1 MVRPQILIA
10 WLVVLSA
17 AEPVLC
23 RAGESPAGIGRRV
36 DAYLTALVPF
46 GYWGAAL
53 VAIDGKVVLNRG
65 YGWADIEGA
74 VANTPKTLFGL
85 QSVTKQFTAAAV
97 VSLQQDG
104 KLGVQDSI
112 ARYLP
117 GVPPDKRGITLHH
130 LLTHTS
136 GVISGTE
143 IRLDDMTRDGVV
155 RAVLDEPLAFEPG
168 TDFMYSNFGY
178 ELLAAIVELASG
190 QSYDDYV
197 IARLFRPAGMNA
209 TGHRP
214 AGRHVAAHWY
224 AQGEDQGD
232 PRTWPYPDW
241 NSFGSGGM
249 LSTPMDMFRW
259 HEALLGER
267 VLSAASKEILY
278 TTDRNGYAYGWEV
291 EDGEHG
297 RLIRHNGGSSHGSAT
312 SFRRYIDAGVT
323 TILFC
328 NRDGETMLFGERV
341 VDHVNGIVFG
351 GEVETPPVVR
361 PFQRNERDAL
371 AGSYAIGGD
380 SLFLESSG
388 EALILRAFGQDAVD
402 ALLGP
407 GEASHLRRTG
417 ERAGVIFDAF
427 ARGDTVPLFSVFSSA
442 ERGTRFVRYF
452 RRQREEKE
460 VEYGP
465 LRGYRVLGTTPDW
478 VTDFGGEM
486 TFVRGEFERGSR
498 VFRLHWKDGVVA
510 AVGGEGI
517 PEPVRVH
524 VLQGA
529 AQGELAGYHVPTA
542 HAIAIRVGRGNNGAP
557 ESLTFANGGIS
568 AKKTGR

>member
-1 MVRPQILIA
+1 MVRPHILFA
-10 WLVVLSA
+10 WFATLAVTSPGPA
-17 AEPVLC
+17 RAE
-23 RAGESPAGIGRRV
+23 ESPAGIGRRV

-53 VAIDGKVVLNRG
+53 VAIDDTVVLNQG

-74 VANTPKTLFGL
+74 VVNSPETLFGL

-97 VSLQQDG
+97 VALQQDG
-104 KLGVQDSI
+104 KLGVEDPI

-155 RAVLDEPLAFEPG
+155 RTVLDEPLAFEPG
-168 TDFMYSNFGY
+168 TDFMYSNLGY
-178 ELLAAIVELASG
+178 ELLAAIVEAVSG

-197 IARLFRPAGMNA
+197 IARLFRPAGMKA
-209 TGHRP
+209 TGHQP

-249 LSTPMDMFRW
+249 LSTSMDMFRW
-259 HEALLGER
+259 HQALLGER
-267 VLSAASKEILY
+267 VLSSASKEILY
-278 TTDRNGYAYGWEV
+278 TPDRNGYAYGWEI
-291 EDGEHG
+291 ENGEHG
-297 RLIRHNGGSSHGSAT
+297 RLVRHNGGSSHGSAT
-312 SFRRYIDAGVT
+312 SFRRYIDVGVT

-341 VDHVNGIVFG
+341 VDHVNRIVFG

-361 PFQRNERDAL
+361 SFRENERGAL
-371 AGSYAIGGD
+371 AGIYVIGED
-380 SLFLESSG
+380 SLLLESAG
-388 EALILRAFGQDAVD
+388 ESLTLRAFGQSAVD
-402 ALLGP
+402 ALLGN
-407 GEASHLRRTG
+407 GEASHLRETG
-417 ERAGVIFDAF
+417 ERAGAIFDAF
-427 ARGDTVPLFSVFSSA
+427 ARGDTVPLFSAFSTA

-460 VEYGP
+460 AEYGP
-465 LRGYRVLGTTPDW
+465 LRDYRVLGTTPDW

-498 VFRLHWKDGVVA
+498 LFRLHWKDGAVA

-517 PEPVRVH
+517 PEPIRVH
-524 VLQGA
+524 LLPGA
-529 AQGELAGYHVPTA
+529 ADGELAGYHVPTA
-542 HAIAIRVGRGNNGAP
+542 HAVMIRLGRANNGAP
-557 ESLTFANGGIS
+557 ESLTFANDGIS
-568 AKKTGR
+568 AKKAER